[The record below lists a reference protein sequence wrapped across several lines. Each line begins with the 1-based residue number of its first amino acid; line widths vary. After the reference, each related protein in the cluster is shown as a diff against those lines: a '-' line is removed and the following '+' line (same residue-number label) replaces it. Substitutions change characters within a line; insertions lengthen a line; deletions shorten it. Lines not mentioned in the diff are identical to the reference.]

1 MQENESLRDFM
12 KRFGNVVLQVEFYSM
27 DAILQIFKR
36 TISLDIP
43 FFESL
48 AKKSPVSID
57 DLLRRAD
64 KYAMLED
71 DIRAFSQ

>member
-1 MQENESLRDFM
+1 M
-12 KRFGNVVLQVEFYSM
+12 LQVESCSM

-36 TISLDIP
+36 SINPYTS

-48 AKKSPVSID
+48 AKKPPASMD
-57 DLLRRAD
+57 DLFRRMD

-71 DIRAFSQ
+71 DVRVAS

>member
-1 MQENESLRDFM
+1 M
-12 KRFGNVVLQVEFYSM
+12 KRFEQAVFQVESYNM

-36 TISLDIP
+36 SISPGTL

-48 AKKSPVSID
+48 AKKPPTSMD
-57 DLLRRAD
+57 DLFRWVD

-71 DIRAFSQ
+71 HI

>member
-1 MQENESLRDFM
+1 
-12 KRFGNVVLQVEFYSM
+12 M

-36 TISLDIP
+36 SINPYTS

-48 AKKSPVSID
+48 AKKPPASMD
-57 DLLRRAD
+57 DLFRRMD

-71 DIRAFSQ
+71 DVRVAS